1 MTTRVTE
8 GVVFIDRSTLKY
20 ILENFFPT
28 KKDAALR
35 LWVHSKYKRKL
46 DDI

>member
-8 GVVFIDRSTLKY
+8 GVVLTDRYIFKY
-20 ILENFFPT
+20 ILENVFPT
-28 KKDAALR
+28 KKEAPLR
-35 LWVHSKYKRKL
+35 LWVHSKYKSKL